1 MTRFSD
7 SDKDR
12 EARGIRGRTTSKSG
26 TAEPGYVLGS
36 ERESY
41 TKSPSGE
48 GLARQRAEVGDMQ
61 SLLQRIADQVVESDR
76 RHSDLLT
83 ELRQRIAAISE
94 RVEGARA
101 DAPKDCSAAFSRIE
115 NRMAEL
121 KSSVEA
127 ARMEV
132 RINAPAA
139 PVPQI
144 LRESA
149 VSARDKSGFVAAVA
163 ADVAAARVN
172 SEPAPVAVLH
182 EQLMSSASPAAFAS
196 AEADVKE
203 PWDSDSAEALARTY
217 ADLGHRELEPRP
229 VMEEKPAETPA
240 RALAEPEVA
249 SLPIAAGA
257 ESAPF
262 APVQLMAAAEAAA
275 LPLAPAPPETA
286 AALGVDRHWL
296 SDRFADIAEQLDRSF
311 AKVQDSEAFSDL
323 TGRLQSLESRIEAA
337 IAAMPLGPQ
346 DDALRGIEQQ
356 IVSLTHQVDDTMRH
370 VSRLELVEKS
380 LSKLFGETGGI
391 RDDVTGLASLVK
403 GEVAGLERIVKEAVA
418 QAPAETQDG
427 RPQAGQMDQIQG
439 LIEAYVVERRE
450 SESATVGVLQQ
461 IQGAIDRLAMRMDAV
476 EMGLP
481 QQAAMAEAPMLR
493 RQPMQQM
500 PMGMQPGMEPVTPP
514 PVPHEEQ
521 VQAGIEADYQREAD
535 VFRKPRLGQRRAS
548 VMAPPP
554 PESQPEPETETEQA
568 MEAHGQPDGKQDV
581 IAAARRAALGASQR
595 SAEEMPMRARA
606 AQAKSGRKSLFAS
619 EKGAP
624 RPLLIVAAVLLL
636 AASAG
641 IIWGKLSD
649 RAEPGPRAEDKVR
662 TGELTKPEI
671 ETEAVVTK
679 ASTKAPDEN
688 STGRLVEM
696 KPVEPE
702 ARPKNKIST
711 GILLDN
717 SRTRSITQEIV
728 DPEVPKA
735 REVTPP
741 ATMKTAFQ
749 PQQKSPDVALEPLT
763 EPSNKATSELP
774 PAQIGPFS
782 LRTAAAKGDPSAEFE
797 VATRFA
803 QGKGVP
809 KDLAK
814 AVYWYQRAA
823 SRGFAPAQ
831 YRLGAIFERG
841 VGVPEDAQ
849 RARLWYL
856 RSAEQGNVKAMHNLA
871 VLLAQST
878 STSPDYTTAAH
889 WFNAAASR
897 GLADSQF
904 NLAILHENGLGVP
917 KSLPLSYKWFSLA
930 ALRGDAEAAKRRDIT
945 ATHLSP
951 LEIKQGQD
959 EIKVWRA
966 QPADPAANDP
976 KAAGDAW
983 KARQETS
990 AADLNVNT
998 ERAEFAVK
1006 RKQAP
1011 TRTPAKETEAEVAEP
1026 TEATPTD
1033 TAPPQPPAT
1042 NVVRPAKRQVVKPQS
1057 PAEVERLLT
1066 QLGYDP
1072 SKLKKAPAPKPAE
1085 PVDDN
1090 ATN

>member
-12 EARGIRGRTTSKSG
+12 ETRGIRRTPPKSATS
-26 TAEPGYVLGS
+26 EPGYVLGS

-48 GLARQRAEVGDMQ
+48 GLARQRTEVGDMQ
-61 SLLQRIADQVVESDR
+61 TLLQRIADQVAESDR

-83 ELRQRIAAISE
+83 ELRQRVSAISE

-101 DAPKDCSAAFSRIE
+101 EAPGDCSAAFSRIE

-144 LRESA
+144 IRDSA
-149 VSARDKSGFVAAVA
+149 PAALDA
-163 ADVAAARVN
+163 PGLVAAARHSAA
-172 SEPAPVAVLH
+172 SEVVSEKASIAAIE
-182 EQLMSSASPAAFAS
+182 EQLMSSASPSAFVAPE
-196 AEADVKE
+196 AEAKE

-217 ADLGHRELEPRP
+217 ADFGHRELEPKHEAEP
-229 VMEEKPAETPA
+229 ASASAETVIGP
-240 RALAEPEVA
+240 EPFMAMHEV
-249 SLPIAAGA
+249 SP
-257 ESAPF
+257 P
-262 APVQLMAAAEAAA
+262 APVQVMDASEAVS
-275 LPLAPAPPETA
+275 LPLAAPMVEQA
-286 AALGVDRHWL
+286 ASLGVDRHWL
-296 SDRFADIAEQLDRSF
+296 SDRFADIAQQLDRSF
-311 AKVQDSEAFSDL
+311 AKVQESEALSDL
-323 TGRLQSLESRIEAA
+323 SGRLQSIESRIEAA

-346 DDALRGIEQQ
+346 DDTLRGIEQQ
-356 IVSLTHQVDDTMRH
+356 IVSLTQQVDDTMRQ
-370 VSRLELVEKS
+370 VSRLELVERN

-418 QAPAETQDG
+418 QAPAEGLEG
-427 RPQAGQMDQIQG
+427 RPQAAQMDQIQG

-481 QQAAMAEAPMLR
+481 PQPVVADAPMSR
-493 RQPMQQM
+493 RPSAQMQM
-500 PMGMQPGMEPVTPP
+500 PMGMQPEMEPVVPP
-514 PVPHEEQ
+514 QIPPEQ
-521 VQAGIEADYQREAD
+521 QAPAGVEADYQREAD
-535 VFRKPRLGQRRAS
+535 VFRKPRLGQRRGPVIAS
-548 VMAPPP
+548 PHNEGLEADGPPP
-554 PESQPEPETETEQA
+554 VESLAEPE
-568 MEAHGQPDGKQDV
+568 GKQDV
-581 IAAARRAALGASQR
+581 ISAARRAALGAR
-595 SAEEMPMRARA
+595 PGEEPSMRARA
-606 AQAKSGRKSLFAS
+606 AANAGRKSLFAS
-619 EKGAP
+619 ERGAP
-624 RPLLIVAAVLLL
+624 KPLLIVAAVLLL

-641 IIWGKLSD
+641 IIWGKFSD
-649 RAEPGPRAEDKVR
+649 RAEPGPRVEEKVR
-662 TGELTKPEI
+662 TGELTKPDVEP
-671 ETEAVVTK
+671 ELVVTK

-688 STGRLVEM
+688 TNGRLVEM
-696 KPVEPE
+696 KPAEPQ
-702 ARPKNKIST
+702 APPKNTVST
-711 GILLDN
+711 GILVDN
-717 SRTRSITQEIV
+717 TRTRSITREIV
-728 DPEVPKA
+728 EPEVPKA
-735 REVTPP
+735 REVAPP
-741 ATMKTAFQ
+741 ATTKTAFQ
-749 PQQKSPDVALEPLT
+749 PQQTSPEATLAPLT
-763 EPSNKATSELP
+763 QPSNKATNEMP
-774 PAQIGPFS
+774 PAQIGPVS
-782 LRTAAAKGDPSAEFE
+782 LRSAAAKGDPSAEFE
-797 VATRFA
+797 VASRFA

-841 VGVPEDAQ
+841 VGVAEDGEK
-849 RARLWYL
+849 ARLWYL
-856 RSAEQGNVKAMHNLA
+856 RAAELGNVKAMHNLA

-878 STSPDYTTAAH
+878 SASPDYTTAAH
-889 WFNAAASR
+889 WFNAAAAR

-917 KSLPLSYKWFSLA
+917 KNLALSYKWFSLA

-951 LEIKQGQD
+951 LEIKQAQD
-959 EIKVWRA
+959 DIKVWRA
-966 QPADPAANDP
+966 QPVDPAANDP

-983 KARQETS
+983 KAKQETS
-990 AADLNVNT
+990 SNDVNVNT

-1006 RKQAP
+1006 RKSPTEVAP
-1011 TRTPAKETEAEVAEP
+1011 ETETEVSE
-1026 TEATPTD
+1026 TKE
-1033 TAPPQPPAT
+1033 TAPPQPAN

-1057 PAEVERLLT
+1057 PAEVEKLLT

-1072 SKLKKAPAPKPAE
+1072 SKLKKAPAPKPID
-1085 PVDDN
+1085 PQDDN
-1090 ATN
+1090 GTN